1 MDMSEETFE
10 IRILTL
16 RVTGRLD
23 AMGAVGLRD
32 RLDTAIEDGINRIVV
47 DLSSTEFVDS
57 AGLAA
62 LAKGMK
68 DARAEGGDLRLV
80 SPRSDIALRVF
91 QLTRFDQVFEMGQ
104 SVDSLIE
111 AW

>member
-1 MDMSEETFE
+1 MDMSEETLE

-16 RVTGRLD
+16 RVDGRLD

-32 RLDTAIEDGINRIVV
+32 RLERAIADGINRIVV
-47 DLSSTEFVDS
+47 DLSVTDFVDS

-68 DARAEGGDLRLV
+68 DARSEGGDLRLV
-80 SPRSDIALRVF
+80 SPRSGIALRVF

-104 SVDSLIE
+104 SVDQLIE
-111 AW
+111 GW